1 VHAVRRTLGAVA
13 SLPKIVLVGLVLGY
27 RRVISP
33 LLGPRCR
40 FYPSCSTYG
49 LEALRVHGA
58 VKGTALTVSRVCRCN
73 PWNAGGVDHVPAKGT
88 WKPEPYVSLESR
100 APESRDLTGTVPG
113 SSAGAP
119 RPDRPA
125 DDRSAA

>member
-1 VHAVRRTLGAVA
+1 VEAAVHAVRRTLGGVA
-13 SLPKIVLVGLVLGY
+13 SLPRFLLVGLVIGY
-27 RRVISP
+27 RRLISP

-73 PWNAGGVDHVPAKGT
+73 PWNAGGVDHVPAKGAWT
-88 WKPEPYVSLESR
+88 PEPYVSLESR
-100 APESRDLTGTVPG
+100 DQVPPT
-113 SSAGAP
+113 ADADAP

-125 DDRSAA
+125 EDRSAA